1 MTDVFTSHWRNAE
14 LADLDCVPVG
24 ISRGEPRWKL
34 GFRYRRYP
42 VLAPDGL
49 TWTQE
54 DLGKFAASYVRQL
67 EALGA
72 GRILSDLERIAD
84 GKAAVMLC
92 WEKLADPDEYCHR
105 RTLAGFLEREAGIQV
120 PELRPGDVPRR
131 PDSPQVSL
139 FEGYREDRK

>member
-1 MTDVFTSHWRNAE
+1 MTDIFTSHWRNAE

-42 VLAPDGL
+42 APAPDDL
-49 TWTQE
+49 TWQME
-54 DLGKFAASYVRQL
+54 DLGEFEASYVRQL

-72 GRILSDLERIAD
+72 ETILADLARIAGD
-84 GKAAVMLC
+84 RPAIMLC
-92 WEKLADPDEYCHR
+92 WERPDEPFYHR
-105 RTLAGFLEREAGIQV
+105 WVLGHWLHARAGIEV

-139 FEGYREDRK
+139 FESYGEERE

>member
-1 MTDVFTSHWRNAE
+1 MTDIFTSHWRNAE

-42 VLAPDGL
+42 APAPDDL
-49 TWTQE
+49 TWQME
-54 DLGKFAASYVRQL
+54 DLGEFEASYVRQL

-72 GRILSDLERIAD
+72 ETILADLARIAGD
-84 GKAAVMLC
+84 RPAIMLC
-92 WEKLADPDEYCHR
+92 WERPDERFATGGSWAIGCTR
-105 RTLAGFLEREAGIQV
+105 AGIEV

-139 FEGYREDRK
+139 FESYGEERE